1 MSQKTAWGEIEL
13 SVGETGTAGAMATTL
28 TSVGYI
34 LENSF
39 AMPNEEGTTL
49 SLNATGG
56 VRVDEKNGEPRIIVN
71 CTLIG
76 IEKAAQFWGIDTAT
90 TGKTRITSFTNDKKF
105 SVRIASK
112 VVGSEALEAPECKI
126 NGLPQFSETEGWTV
140 PLVIS
145 ILKGEAGY
153 YYDYVEVTAPVEG

>member
-13 SVGETGTAGAMATTL
+13 SVGETGSEGAMANTL

-39 AMPNEEGTTL
+39 SMPNEEGTTL

-56 VRVDEKNGEPRIIVN
+56 VRVDEKTGEPRIVVN

-76 IEKAAQFWGIDTAT
+76 IDKATQFWGGTA
-90 TGKTRITSFTNDKKF
+90 KRVNSFTNDKKY
-105 SVRIASK
+105 SIRIASK

-126 NGLPQFSETEGWTV
+126 SGLPQFSETEGWTV
-140 PLVIS
+140 PLTIS

-153 YYDYVEVTAPVEG
+153 YCEYVEVTEPAAG

>member
-13 SVGETGTAGAMATTL
+13 SVGETGAAGAMASTL

-39 AMPNEEGTTL
+39 SMPNEEGTTL

-56 VRVDEKNGEPRIIVN
+56 VRVDEKTGEPRIIVN

-76 IEKAAQFWGIDTAT
+76 IENATQFWGISGGA
-90 TGKTRITSFTNDKKF
+90 KRITSFSNDKKY

-153 YYDYVEVTAPVEG
+153 YYEYVEVEEPTAG